1 MKNRTPL
8 RFLDQIF
15 DQEAATIGFK
25 IFVNQDNKTMNYL
38 IDEPSIKKVILE
50 RKSRLRSFV
59 SEQIAVQSGVW
70 DRLEGEA
77 PRLNKIM
84 VDLSDLAA
92 YQEKIDHLLN
102 TWENRLKN
110 TWQEHLRLSYEEL
123 TDQFPTQKIGEYI
136 GAKINRLDVEV
147 DQKKQNPFLLRDIV
161 INYEELMHSP
171 YLNLK

>member
-1 MKNRTPL
+1 
-8 RFLDQIF
+8 
-15 DQEAATIGFK
+15 
-25 IFVNQDNKTMNYL
+25 
-38 IDEPSIKKVILE
+38 
-50 RKSRLRSFV
+50 
-59 SEQIAVQSGVW
+59 
-70 DRLEGEA
+70 
-77 PRLNKIM
+77 
-84 VDLSDLAA
+84 
-92 YQEKIDHLLN
+92 LLN

-110 TWQEHLRLSYEEL
+110 TGQEHLRLSYEEL